1 MSTPGLSSSGFY
13 RKRLNEIISDL
24 EDALKLAFGDNIDLS
39 AQSGFGQFVGI
50 MSEQLADEWQS
61 QENIYNSQ
69 YPSTAQG
76 NQLSNVVMYN
86 GLTRLAASYS
96 TIATV
101 TLTGISGTLIPAG
114 SQASVTGTGKV
125 FETDSAATIGV
136 GGTVVVSMTATET
149 GAIEASIG
157 TLVNIDTPIYG
168 WTAVNNTVAA
178 VAGRDVETDA
188 ELRVR
193 RASSTLFTA
202 QNLSDSLYAQLLQV
216 DNVDDV
222 LVFSNGTGGVV
233 NGVPAHNFLTVV
245 RGGDD
250 DDIAAVVWT
259 NTPQGIAS
267 YGTTTVSVTDAQ
279 GYSQDVKFTRPSP
292 INIYFTVTITT
303 DSDFPSTGS
312 DDIKA
317 AMVAYGQ
324 ANFLIDDDVI
334 MSEFYTPINTIPGIT
349 SIVLTIGTAP
359 TPVGTANITIDI
371 DEYSNYDPSYIGVTI
386 V

>member
-1 MSTPGLSSSGFY
+1 
-13 RKRLNEIISDL
+13 
-24 EDALKLAFGDNIDLS
+24 
-39 AQSGFGQFVGI
+39 
-50 MSEQLADEWQS
+50 
-61 QENIYNSQ
+61 
-69 YPSTAQG
+69 
-76 NQLSNVVMYN
+76 
-86 GLTRLAASYS
+86 
-96 TIATV
+96 
-101 TLTGISGTLIPAG
+101 
-114 SQASVTGTGKV
+114 
-125 FETDSAATIGV
+125 
-136 GGTVVVSMTATET
+136 
-149 GAIEASIG
+149 
-157 TLVNIDTPIYG
+157 
-168 WTAVNNTVAA
+168 
-178 VAGRDVETDA
+178 
-188 ELRVR
+188 
-193 RASSTLFTA
+193 
-202 QNLSDSLYAQLLQV
+202 LSDSLYAQLLQV